1 VLSTCDTYEGLP
13 ITGISMCNEGLNN
26 LGEIVML
33 VFSQVFDPETFTFP
47 TKTWI
52 VKATPIHD

>member
-1 VLSTCDTYEGLP
+1 
-13 ITGISMCNEGLNN
+13 MCNEGLNN

-33 VFSQVFDPETFTFP
+33 VSSQVFDPETFTFP

-52 VKATPIHD
+52 VKATPILGNHD

>member
-1 VLSTCDTYEGLP
+1 
-13 ITGISMCNEGLNN
+13 
-26 LGEIVML
+26 ML